1 MFKLNRKLEYALI
14 ALKHMFH
21 KRPGEITTA
30 KEIAETYGCSFDTI
44 ARVLQILTQKTW
56 LQSTHGAA
64 GGYLLIKDLGRLSFY
79 DLSAALLGPMRLAR
93 CLSGPCKIKNHCN
106 ITDPVQALNQH
117 LVEVYKDLSVLQL
130 IETTGPAHRKPQ
142 RPVQMNA
149 DQKQKNDNQPRGAAK
164 ECNS

>member
-14 ALKHMFH
+14 ALKHMFY

-44 ARVLQILTQKTW
+44 ARVLQILTQKNW
-56 LQSTHGAA
+56 LQSTHGSA

-79 DLSAALLGPMRLAR
+79 DLSAALLGPMKLVR
-93 CLSGPCKIKNHCN
+93 CLAGPCKIQNQCN

-117 LVEVYKDLSVLQL
+117 LIEVYKNLSVLQL
-130 IETTGPAHRKPQ
+130 IETKGTPHRKPQ
-142 RPVQMNA
+142 SPSRNNGE
-149 DQKQKNDNQPRGAAK
+149 KFAARQTSELSK
-164 ECNS
+164 EYPS